1 MMDECGR
8 VGEIAFFGGD
18 DRQLTAARQLQKAG
32 YMVTVKGLA
41 HAEEWERPTK
51 AARYVV
57 LPVSGMDQ
65 EGWLS
70 LAGGEKMRCDRKWL
84 AELRSDCLL
93 LCGKTAEAFDRWCQ
107 EMELAKHSYLKDK
120 AFQAANAIPT
130 AEGVIRLTYA
140 SRSKTIAGAQALI
153 TGFGYCGKALALRL
167 QALGAQVAVA
177 ARSVDDRAYGR
188 MLGLKMLEYAELS
201 QAAAQAELVYNTVPS
216 LVLTQAV
223 LEKLPKEAVLIDL
236 ASAPGG
242 TDFAA
247 ARKLGLTAV
256 LAGNIPGRYFPQ
268 TAGMLLAEHL
278 EQIILKAQASSAVT
292 E

>member
-8 VGEIAFFGGD
+8 VGEIAFWGGD
-18 DRQLTAARQLQKAG
+18 DRQLMAAETLRQKG
-32 YMVTVKGLA
+32 YTITMKGIA
-41 HAEEWERPTK
+41 HAGDQAQPTK

-70 LAGGEKMRCDRKWL
+70 LSGGERMRLDRNWL
-84 AELRSDCLL
+84 SELRSDCLL
-93 LCGKTAEAFDRWCQ
+93 LCGRSVEAFDRWCQ
-107 EMELAKHSYLKDK
+107 EMGLKEHHYLQDQT
-120 AFQAANAIPT
+120 FQAANAIPT
-130 AEGVIRLTYA
+130 AEGVLRLTYA
-140 SRSKTIAGAQALI
+140 SRTETIAGSKVLI
-153 TGFGYCGKALALRL
+153 TGFGYCGKALAQRL
-167 QALGAQVAVA
+167 KALGAEVAVA

-188 MLGLKMLEYAELS
+188 MLGLAMLDLTELA
-201 QAAAQAELVYNTVPS
+201 QAAAQAELVYNTVPAQ
-216 LVLTQAV
+216 VLTRDV
-223 LEKLPKEAVLIDL
+223 LEKLPKDAVLIDL

-247 ARKLGLTAV
+247 ARELGLSAV

-268 TAGMLLAEHL
+268 TAGKLLAEHL
-278 EQIILKAQASSAVT
+278 EHIILKAQTSSAVT